1 MELSPFRIERFYAQY
16 EHSTRFMLSSSD
28 CQSRTIAELLELE
41 PDAHERLLECWCGY
55 TESPGAPALRRAIA
69 ALYERTGTEEV
80 VVTSCAEE
88 GIFLLYHALLRA
100 GDHETF
106 QWMRPTAS
114 PIGFPR
120 VTGIDNLARYCARLA
135 GIGVL
140 LLPGAVYDQPDHIRI
155 GFGRANMPD
164 ALELLEANLTDSQ

>member
-1 MELSPFRIERFYAQY
+1 MRVNGATGKRARHYEVMELSPFRIERFYAQY

-55 TESPGAPALRRAIA
+55 TESPGGPGLRRAIA
-69 ALYERTGTEEV
+69 SLYERTGAAEV

-100 GDHETF
+100 GDHVIVETPCYESAL
-106 QWMRPTAS
+106 QVAAAPA
-114 PIGFPR
+114 PR
-120 VTGIDNLARYCARLA
+120 
-135 GIGVL
+135 
-140 LLPGAVYDQPDHIRI
+140 
-155 GFGRANMPD
+155 
-164 ALELLEANLTDSQ
+164 